1 MQMQKIGMITER
13 NSMKYNSKRYLALM
27 LAATM
32 TVSSVTP
39 VAVGAQETVTET
51 GTEVLAEKETVKET
65 KTADE
70 AEHQMKKQEQSGQEK
85 KETLPGETVPT
96 AGNESNQ
103 EMSEAK
109 QDSSKTDSANTDNSG
124 SESDGASENEMTEFV
139 SAEENRETA
148 ADTSE
153 ASTEE
158 VTAEQTDNTET
169 AGAADPEQETGKQN
183 TETASE
189 ASGTEDCE
197 NVTEAENAET
207 ASEKTDD
214 TENAEVFPIESVT
227 VTAGEE
233 MLEVKLVTSTDAVS
247 KIYIGKKEDSERT
260 PEQIGMARSDGGY
273 EFNFE
278 LAPELLGEEVL
289 VVPYVT
295 EEAAWYT
302 EKDIKFQM
310 PSEVEMP
317 LMLLSDEQGEE
328 GSSDT
333 GSNSEIKEDGDYSIK
348 VDTDNKMFK
357 VIDTIISQK
366 NGQITALITIN
377 SEKYDYVYV
386 GTAEDAVKAGESNWI
401 KEKDRVS
408 YTSKGTVKKVPR
420 FEIPVTK
427 LGEAFTVVFRSTD
440 EKNQEAPWKSY
451 SLTFDADT
459 VKSVGET
466 LEEGEYTISAVT
478 GSNMFKVIHT
488 TLTKKN
494 DKLTALITLSGK
506 GADYLYK
513 GSAEDAAKAEQ
524 SDWISNQGTAA
535 YPDEK
540 GELKEGYSFEI
551 PLEKSE
557 FGKAIQ
563 IASHSARNN
572 IWYDRQL
579 TFQSFTL
586 EKIDSEGSND
596 PKETESETQPTESE
610 TNAPETDANTGKPET
625 GEGTGTPDSETAVVD
640 NSTTLAD
647 GIYQPEQF
655 SFSGGSGKVT
665 IACTKIVVENGK
677 AYAYI
682 RFSSSSYTSLKA
694 SGQRYAKRNDSG
706 SYSEYVIPIQLNK
719 DNPIIGTTTAMS
731 TAKDVVYTIHAVLS
745 ETAQTESEKQTESES
760 ESEAQTESETQGGAN
775 VDLNQL
781 QNGTYRVNVESSA
794 KMFRVTNCVLT
805 YKDGAMTAAI
815 TLSGTGYDKLFL
827 GSAADAAKASADQLV
842 GYTADAAGA
851 YVFTI
856 PVTALNTP
864 IAVAAHSSKND
875 TWYDRELTFSS
886 NGMQLID
893 LTQETEQTEKETE
906 KKDDKKA
913 EKEST
918 YEKDLSGGTSRVD
931 SSTGL
936 ADGVYTPD
944 SFSWSGGSG
953 RTSITCTKV
962 TVTGGQAYA
971 TIVFGSSNYG
981 YVKANGNKYFPTYG
995 ANTSSFT
1002 IPVKLNANNTIIGM
1016 TTAMSAA
1023 HEVTYSIY
1031 IYIAGADKK
1040 ASGTETKVDKDKL
1053 SEEAPEL
1060 IGLTYEEEEKI
1071 ENAEYFR
1078 IYHYEQG
1085 ITLIEVDMTSETEK
1099 TDSETTAAEEENTE
1113 KAETTAAEI
1122 TDTDEET
1129 AENATDSELSDAE
1142 NESEETKDALAE
1154 LCELYKNKVV
1164 RYLVVPEE
1172 VEIPIALEK
1181 EMIVIQTPVESI
1193 YTDSEQAVTYLEQLE
1208 KEELI
1213 TVKNEEAGTKPEYK
1227 ELILNKCDLALLDDA
1242 FLEPDSESLFEEVT
1256 ERLTTLGIPVLVD
1269 RSKQEESEAAQAE
1282 WLKVYGVIFGCQEEA
1297 KSCSCELEKR
1307 I

>member
-70 AEHQMKKQEQSGQEK
+70 AEYQMKKQEQSGQEK
-85 KETLPGETVPT
+85 KETLPGETVLT

-124 SESDGASENEMTEFV
+124 SEGDGASENEMTEFV

-148 ADTSE
+148 ADTLE

-158 VTAEQTDNTET
+158 VTAEQTDHTET
-169 AGAADPEQETGKQN
+169 AGSIDSEQETDKQN
-183 TETASE
+183 TETMGETSETEDRETETSE
-189 ASGTEDCE
+189 AVSE
-197 NVTEAENAET
+197 NTDDAEN
-207 ASEKTDD
+207 DD
-214 TENAEVFPIESVT
+214 VFPIESVT

-233 MLEVKLVTSTDAVS
+233 MLKVKLITSTDAVS

-328 GSSDT
+328 GASATDEC
-333 GSNSEIKEDGDYSIK
+333 NVEEGDYSIG
-348 VDTDNKMFK
+348 VDVTSENAMFK
-357 VIDTIISQK
+357 VISAVLSKKKD
-366 NGQITALITIN
+366 GQMTALITIN
-377 SEKYDYVYV
+377 GADYDYVYV
-386 GTAEDAVKAGESNWI
+386 GTAEAAVEAGQSKWI
-401 KEKDRVS
+401 SAKDTVP
-408 YTSKGTVKKVPR
+408 YTSKKGTTSQVPR
-420 FEIPVTK
+420 FEIPVEK
-427 LGEAFTVVFRSTD
+427 LGEQFTVVFHST
-440 EKNQEAPWKSY
+440 KEANKDNPWKAY
-451 SLTFDADT
+451 PLTFQADT
-459 VKSVGET
+459 AKSVGET
-466 LEEGEYTISAVT
+466 LEEGDYKISVN
-478 GSNMFKVIHT
+478 SNNSMFKVIDAV
-488 TLTKKN
+488 LTKK
-494 DKLTALITLSGK
+494 DGKLSALITLSGT
-506 GADYLYK
+506 AYPYLYK
-513 GSAEDAAKAEQ
+513 GT
-524 SDWISNQGTAA
+524 GTAA
-535 YPDEK
+535 SSAPEQDYIKEK
-540 GELKEGYSFEI
+540 DQISVTYNGKTKLRSRFEV
-551 PLEKSE
+551 PLALSDL
-557 FGKAIQ
+557 GKAID
-563 IASHSARNN
+563 IAAWSNDKKQ
-572 IWYDRQL
+572 WFDRQL

-586 EKIDSEGSND
+586 EKIDSEGSTA

-625 GEGTGTPDSETAVVD
+625 GEGTGTPDSATAVVD

-647 GIYQPEQF
+647 GVYQPEQF

-677 AYAYI
+677 AYAYM

-694 SGQRYAKRNDSG
+694 SGQRYEKRNDSG
-706 SYSEYVIPIQLNK
+706 SYSEYVIPIQLNQ

-827 GSAADAAKASADQLV
+827 GSAADAAKASADQLI

-856 PVTALNTP
+856 PVAALNTP
-864 IAVAAHSSKND
+864 IAVAAHSAKND

-1040 ASGTETKVDKDKL
+1040 ASGTETKIDKDKL

-1129 AENATDSELSDAE
+1129 AENAADSELSDAE
-1142 NESEETKDALAE
+1142 NESEETKDALEE

-1208 KEELI
+1208 KEELV

-1227 ELILNKCDLALLDDA
+1227 ELILNKCDLALLSDA

-1282 WLKVYGVIFGCQEEA
+1282 WLKVYGVILGCQEEA
-1297 KSCSCELEKR
+1297 SALYQEAVK
-1307 I
+1307 